1 MDIHVLKRLD
11 KCYHVCRMIS
21 SGVYKDHSYG
31 FSRIISTF
39 RKSIK
44 IRPRPKIIS
53 SFSFLVM
60 TMVGTDL
67 TDLRRLLP
75 DHKMK
80 TQDVLRIGLQMVNV
94 RRATVV
100 LNR

>member
-21 SGVYKDHSYG
+21 SGVYKDHSCV

-39 RKSIK
+39 RVPIDSNLSETKDHLL
-44 IRPRPKIIS
+44 

-94 RRATVV
+94 R
-100 LNR
+100 